1 MAYDQCMFPL
11 FRARFLGGA
20 KPFCEASVTDKRDSG
35 SAGLVGSMSLPIAG
49 SSGLNVGPTKLG
61 RLDLRS
67 LAREDGQPT
76 EVGARRQKMAAF
88 EKKCSEV
95 IDKLYISGEWV
106 AKDAA
111 SIQRNRITHVINCV
125 AALYP
130 PFHEHMCTYKNLFLQ
145 GAQLEHRW
153 LSATIRAH
161 TSCGQLPRHCTTTY
175 GIASMQTSQA
185 DFDFVELTKA

>member
-1 MAYDQCMFPL
+1 L

-20 KPFCEASVTDKRDSG
+20 KQFCEATGSDKRKSG
-35 SAGLVGSMSLPIAG
+35 SAGIAG
-49 SSGLNVGPTKLG
+49 SVSLPNAGPSGLSVGPTKLG
-61 RLDLRS
+61 RLDLRA

-95 IDKLYISGEWV
+95 IDRLYISGEWV

-111 SIQRNRITHVINCV
+111 TIQKHRITHIINCV

-145 GAQLEHRW
+145 GRLPI
-153 LSATIRAH
+153 LSCH
-161 TSCGQLPRHCTTTY
+161 
-175 GIASMQTSQA
+175 
-185 DFDFVELTKA
+185 